1 MRREKMSDE
10 SGDDEAVP
18 PTPPRET
25 KRITV
30 ALFRR
35 REIVEEQ
42 EEFDSS
48 SDSCDDQKSLALIMQ
63 NRNSVAPERE
73 SRGVKRKQRDI
84 IYISDSSS
92 NDDKSSIEPKRKT
105 RESIKEKNTEK
116 TINPKKKKKNNPV
129 TRSKPRR
136 VRESM
141 KCDECGVTTKNIWRH
156 MINTHNKNYTKREND
171 AVTSGG
177 YITYICPAPKKG
189 APSRKCGKV
198 EKRLT
203 DHLARSHKIKRG
215 SKRMKTMLAR
225 ADAVIKETVVEPED
239 DSDFRK

>member
-1 MRREKMSDE
+1 
-10 SGDDEAVP
+10 
-18 PTPPRET
+18 
-25 KRITV
+25 
-30 ALFRR
+30 
-35 REIVEEQ
+35 
-42 EEFDSS
+42 
-48 SDSCDDQKSLALIMQ
+48 
-63 NRNSVAPERE
+63 
-73 SRGVKRKQRDI
+73 
-84 IYISDSSS
+84 
-92 NDDKSSIEPKRKT
+92 
-105 RESIKEKNTEK
+105 
-116 TINPKKKKKNNPV
+116 
-129 TRSKPRR
+129 
-136 VRESM
+136 M

-225 ADAVIKETVVEPED
+225 ADAVIKETVVEPEKTILISESEEEIVMQPEIKTSKKPD
-239 DSDFRK
+239 LFYRNNAIRNFCDYLAETGISKADAIQCKNRHSSSGREWIQIRLFVDC